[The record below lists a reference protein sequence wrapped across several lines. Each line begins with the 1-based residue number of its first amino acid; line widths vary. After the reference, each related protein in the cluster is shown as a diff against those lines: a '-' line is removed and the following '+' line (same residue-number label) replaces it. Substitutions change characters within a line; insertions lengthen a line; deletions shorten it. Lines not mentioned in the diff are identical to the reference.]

1 MRRRGMFRRGLAL
14 VMCVLCFLANPSIV
28 HASEVDESNA
38 ITEQSEAN
46 EESLLNESD
55 AEEQEAS
62 DAEEQEPV
70 DAEESMEEEQEEK
83 TQAKEEI
90 ILPAPTNVKLSMGY
104 GGIGYVTF
112 DMEKGDYPGTLKFR
126 IQYDDDGSLH
136 DGYYYQD
143 VTETKGY
150 IWATPGKFY
159 VVAVQAF
166 LEDKDGKVI
175 AKSEQSN
182 WAAKTLNYDAVHLKS
197 VAGAGLDKIKLTW
210 TSMADYGC
218 SGYKIYRASS
228 ENGSYKCVKTIK
240 SAYTT
245 QWTDSKL
252 ELGKTYYYKVRAYD
266 DYYDLRGPY
275 SRILSATP
283 KPAKK
288 ALTAVCASSSSVKLS
303 WSASGKEVKGY
314 QIFRANEEDGE
325 FKLIK
330 TIKDRTK
337 TTYINT
343 KRTFGSTYYYKIRAY
358 AVVDGKRIYSDYS
371 SVKKVTVTVGVP
383 VIQKITLESVSK
395 AKISYDKI
403 SDADGYMVYRAT
415 SKDGTYKRIKTI
427 KTPGTTS
434 YSATGLKNGNTYY
447 FKVRA
452 YKKID
457 GKTYYSEYS
466 TSVKR
471 LMNKAGYESE
481 SYTQKA
487 QRIFNKNYYVE
498 YKSSKA
504 AAKDMKTIKIK
515 TWDINSKGKK
525 YTRYHYLTVHKNIAY
540 TVQQIFKE
548 IYNGDEKFPIKDVG
562 GYSWRGDNSSSL
574 HCEGVAIDINYN
586 ENAQFNGETGKPM
599 VGKLYKPGKNPYSIR
614 PNGDVVKAFEKYGF
628 IWGDWFSNPDY
639 MHFSYFG
646 G

>member
-1 MRRRGMFRRGLAL
+1 MKRNGVVQRGLAL
-14 VMCVLCFLANPSIV
+14 GMCVLCFIANSSV
-28 HASEVDESNA
+28 VRASEIDEPNEV
-38 ITEQSEAN
+38 IEQSVESEENEWNEADT
-46 EESLLNESD
+46 EEQGQSD
-55 AEEQEAS
+55 AEDSMKE
-62 DAEEQEPV
+62 
-70 DAEESMEEEQEEK
+70 EESQVEEE
-83 TQAKEEI
+83 I
-90 ILPAPTNVKLSMGY
+90 VLPAPTNVKLSMGY
-104 GGIGYVTF
+104 GGTGYVTF

-136 DGYYYQD
+136 NGYYYRD

-150 IWATPGKFY
+150 IWATPGNVY

-166 LEDKDGKVI
+166 LEDKDGNII
-175 AKSEQSN
+175 AESECSD
-182 WAAKTLNYDAVHLKS
+182 WAVGTLNYDAVNLKS
-197 VAGAGLDKIKLTW
+197 VSGAGLDKIKLTW

-218 SGYKIYRASS
+218 SGYKIYRASA

-240 SAYTT
+240 SAYTV

-252 ELGKTYYYKVRAYD
+252 ELGKTYYYKVCVYD
-266 DYYDLRGPY
+266 DYYNLRGPY

-288 ALTAVCASSSSVKLS
+288 ALTAVCASSSSAKLS
-303 WSASGKEVKGY
+303 WSVSGKEVQGY
-314 QIFRANEEDGE
+314 QIFRANEKNGE

-330 TIKDRTK
+330 TVKDRTK
-337 TTYINT
+337 TTYIDK

-383 VIQKITLESVSK
+383 TIQKITVESVSK
-395 AKISYDKI
+395 AKISYEKI
-403 SDADGYMVYRAT
+403 SDADGYMIYRAT
-415 SKDGTYKRIKTI
+415 SKDGTYKKIKTI
-427 KTPGTTS
+427 KKSGTTS
-434 YSATGLKNGNTYY
+434 YSATGLKNGKTYY
-447 FKVRA
+447 FKVKA

-466 TSVKR
+466 TIVKR
-471 LMNKAGYESE
+471 LMNKAGYKAE

-487 QRIFNKNYYVE
+487 QRIFNKDYYVK
-498 YKSSKA
+498 YKTAKA
-504 AAKDMKTIKIK
+504 ASKDMKTIKIK

-562 GYSWRGDNSSSL
+562 GYSWRGNSSSSL